1 MPRKRTTP
9 GKSVEAL
16 THNQEKR
23 TYIPTAEY
31 QALMRPEE
39 QAPRRLRHP
48 RNTDLDPQLV
58 WRGKDEQIGATSS
71 SPPRRSTSRRDPP
84 QGDH

>member
-31 QALMRPEE
+31 QALMPPEE
-39 QAPRRLRHP
+39 QAPRQLRYP

-58 WRGKDEQIGATSS
+58 WRGKDYQC
-71 SPPRRSTSRRDPP
+71 
-84 QGDH
+84 